1 MEKLFILV
9 VFIILV
15 GFAGCKTSQSKSEPS
30 TDSSSVNANIETEF
44 RVNGMHCTGCEN
56 TIKTNVKDIKGVATV
71 EASFKENK
79 AVVGYDSLLTN
90 EAAIISAINDA
101 GYKVDTFIRK

>member
-1 MEKLFILV
+1 MEKLFTFVVLIFLV
-9 VFIILV
+9 VL
-15 GFAGCKTSQSKSEPS
+15 AGCKTSQSKSEPS
-30 TDSSSVNANIETEF
+30 SDSTSINANVETEF

-56 TIKTNVKDIKGVATV
+56 TIKANVKELKGVATV
-71 EASFKENK
+71 EASFKENR
-79 AVVGYDSLLTN
+79 AVVEYDSLLTT